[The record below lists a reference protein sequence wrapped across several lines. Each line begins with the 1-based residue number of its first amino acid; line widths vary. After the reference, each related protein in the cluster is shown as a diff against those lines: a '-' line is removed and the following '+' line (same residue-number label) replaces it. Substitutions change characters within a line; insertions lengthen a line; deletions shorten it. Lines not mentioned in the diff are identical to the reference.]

1 MPHRL
6 RHPSLSAQPLSRRL
20 FRLMVPQLA
29 MLMLGTLGFMW
40 TEGWDPERALYF
52 TVITVSTVG
61 YGDYEVTEAGRRF
74 AVFMIFGGFAI
85 VTYFVGQLIQLI
97 VERQLDWER
106 GMRKQAASARDH
118 YIVAGFGRIG
128 RLVCES
134 LDADSIPFVVI
145 DQDRA
150 RAEEAAR
157 CGYVSIVADAT
168 HDSVLRACGIE
179 RARGVVCLTPSDSA
193 NIVITLSAKGIS
205 PDLPII
211 SRAEDDDG
219 VRKMKLAGATRIISP
234 TYRGAVAVANSITR
248 PHIIDFLDETSES
261 AECVEFCRVA
271 VRPGSPLEGGTIG
284 DCGLMRSE
292 SLVAVAVKRA
302 DGLLEFRPAP
312 ERVLAAGDT
321 VIFAGHPGAVI
332 EFCAEAA

>member
-6 RHPSLSAQPLSRRL
+6 RHPSLSAQPLSRRV
-20 FRLMVPQLA
+20 FRLMLPLLA
-29 MLMLGTLGFMW
+29 VMVLGTLGFMW

-52 TVITVSTVG
+52 TVVTVSTVG
-61 YGDYEVTEAGRRF
+61 YADYEISEAGRRF
-74 AVFMIFGGFAI
+74 AVFMILGGFA
-85 VTYFVGQLIQLI
+85 VMTYFFGQLIQLV

-106 GMRKQAASARDH
+106 GMRKQAASASDH

-128 RLVCES
+128 RIVCES
-134 LDADSIPFVVI
+134 LHAESIPFVVI

-157 CGYVSIVADAT
+157 CGYVSIVDDAT
-168 HDSVLRACGIE
+168 HDSVLRGAGIE
-179 RARGVVCLTPSDSA
+179 RARGLVCLTPSDSM
-193 NIVITLSAKGIS
+193 NIVMTLSARGIA

-211 SRAEDDDG
+211 SRAEDEDG

-271 VRPGSPLEGGTIG
+271 VRPGSPLEGGTIA
-284 DCGLMRSE
+284 DCGLSRSE
-292 SLVAVAVKRA
+292 SLVPVAVKRA

-312 ERVLAAGDT
+312 GRVLIAGDT